1 MNLVLASSSPT
12 RIKIL
17 EQLRLPFTTC
27 TPGIDESPL
36 SDESLADYV
45 ARLSAEKARAVSAKF
60 PDSLIIGS
68 DQACS
73 LHGLILGKPANT
85 EAAFKHLKMCSGNWV
100 QFQTG
105 LTLINSTNGEEHTT
119 VESYRV
125 KFRSL
130 SDEEIKAYLSLD
142 NPLGCAGCFKV
153 EEAGITLFE
162 ALDGSDYNTLLGL
175 PLIALVSLLKKEG
188 LNPLLA
194 ARD

>member
-17 EQLRLPFTTC
+17 KQLRLPFTSC

-36 SDESLADYV
+36 SDESIVDFV
-45 ARLSAEKARAVSAKF
+45 ARLSVEKARAVATKF

-73 LHGLILGKPANT
+73 LQGLILGKPPNA

-100 QFQTG
+100 EFQTG
-105 LTLINSTNGEEHTT
+105 LALINSANGKEHAT

-130 SDEEIKAYLSLD
+130 SDEEITAYIRLD
-142 NPLGCAGCFKV
+142 QPLDCAGCFKL

-175 PLIALVSLLKKEG
+175 PLIALVSLLRKEG